1 MNTNTAFRMKLLEYI
16 QERNDSLKLDND
28 NARGDSLKIFEVGG
42 ACDELGRLL
51 DFVSSTMEGV

>member
-51 DFVSSTMEGV
+51 DFVSRELEGV